1 MAITVMLSNQITDKT
16 FMQGFSQLVS
26 TISDPERYGGNMAE
40 SYIRS
45 LVPRAVALAQKEQD
59 GYVRYSRTYIDSLK
73 SQIPWLSE
81 SLEPRRNVWGMKIMV
96 GDTFGPGVLSP
107 IYSSTLGEN
116 YRKDKGTVY
125 MPNRGRRAWALDK
138 EFIDK
143 QTGIR
148 WAPSKHPEA
157 LNIPKIG
164 EIELNDQE
172 ISLYHEVS
180 GMYLI
185 EELERVI
192 NSEDYQKL
200 KTAWLKTGKKN
211 DLIKDKLHLWL
222 SKGQLEA
229 RNKAINWMLT
239 NEENPNK
246 DLLNARIEEI
256 GDLMQKEADAT
267 NQLVN

>member
-1 MAITVMLSNQITDKT
+1 MYTPLVFNDTYGDYWTTTTTLTSPFVNPY
-16 FMQGFSQLVS
+16 FVS
-26 TISDPERYGGNMAE
+26 TINTP
-40 SYIRS
+40 IRTHVSS
-45 LVPRAVALAQKEQD
+45 LGTAVNTTVVKALDVP
-59 GYVRYSRTYIDSLK
+59 
-73 SQIPWLSE
+73 
-81 SLEPRRNVWGMKIMV
+81 
-96 GDTFGPGVLSP
+96 VLSP